1 MAAARIGYRGN
12 AIGISAGLGIALPL
26 AAYAATLPFD
36 GVNEAVRA
44 DALPFAAGIVAGVG
58 MLALTGHLIDRHADR
73 AAEEEAEAARFASL
87 YGDSSAR
94 AGEAS
99 TATKSASQRGK
110 RFAHGGTPTGVPV
123 ISRAVDA
130 LDEMEAWAEIDA
142 MFSEDSPISCDPTRS
157 KDMYQIAL
165 EELLKAERSAAQPQA
180 APTSAPSYA
189 SGTAQVQPQ
198 VQHRQQS
205 QYQPQANASVQAGAQ
220 AYAAA
225 YSQAPQ
231 LQQTVA
237 AAMPPSAQPALDPDE
252 ANARDEAMAALYGD
266 AVAHRS
272 HAPVLPTMSPV
283 TAQASTS
290 PATAVSAAPVTK
302 ARDEEI
308 SVPVAD
314 YSGHEGMWAA
324 ALAILDDLDSA
335 GPSIGSH
342 TASVENKSGS
352 SVETSYLDARR
363 MAAIAE
369 GGRATREHSHVNEL
383 IEEEFNR
390 VPSKSVHHT
399 AHEYLK
405 VIEGGTAAMPAL
417 QTAEA

>member
-1 MAAARIGYRGN
+1 MAAAKIGYRGN

-36 GVNEAVRA
+36 GVNDAVRA

-58 MLALTGHLIDRHADR
+58 MLALTGHLIDRHAER
-73 AAEEEAEAARFASL
+73 VAEDEAEAARFASL
-87 YGDSSAR
+87 YDGSSTRADSAQ
-94 AGEAS
+94 AM
-99 TATKSASQRGK
+99 TKGAAPRGK
-110 RFAHGGTPTGVPV
+110 RFARGGAPAGVPV

-142 MFSEDSPISCDPTRS
+142 MFNEDSPISCDPARS

-165 EELLKAERSAAQPQA
+165 EELLKAERAAAQTQSAPQA
-180 APTSAPSYA
+180 DVA
-189 SGTAQVQPQ
+189 STG
-198 VQHRQQS
+198 S
-205 QYQPQANASVQAGAQ
+205 S
-220 AYAAA
+220 AYAGDA
-225 YSQAPQ
+225 
-231 LQQTVA
+231 
-237 AAMPPSAQPALDPDE
+237 DE
-252 ANARDEAMAALYGD
+252 ANARNEAMAALYGD
-266 AVAHRS
+266 AVAQRS
-272 HAPVLPTMSPV
+272 YAPVLPNMPAAPAPAPAVAVQAASSADRTNAAP
-283 TAQASTS
+283 AQVQSGS
-290 PATAVSAAPVTK
+290 AVSEMSAASREDSV
-302 ARDEEI
+302 

-324 ALAILDDLDSA
+324 ALAILQELEPSMAAPGPHAAHVASA
-335 GPSIGSH
+335 AAEASPAVDASH
-342 TASVENKSGS
+342 I
-352 SVETSYLDARR
+352 DARR

-369 GGRATREHSHVNEL
+369 GNRATREHSHVNEL

-405 VIEGGTAAMPAL
+405 VIEGGTAAMPSL

>member
-1 MAAARIGYRGN
+1 MAAAKIGYRGN

-36 GVNEAVRA
+36 GVNDAVRA

-58 MLALTGHLIDRHADR
+58 MLALTGHLIDR
-73 AAEEEAEAARFASL
+73 FASL
-87 YGDSSAR
+87 YDGSSTRADSAQTMTK
-94 AGEAS
+94 G
-99 TATKSASQRGK
+99 TAPRGK
-110 RFAHGGTPTGVPV
+110 RFARGGAPAGVPV

-142 MFSEDSPISCDPTRS
+142 MFNEDSPISCDPARS

-165 EELLKAERSAAQPQA
+165 EELFKAERAAAQTQSAPQA
-180 APTSAPSYA
+180 DVA
-189 SGTAQVQPQ
+189 STG
-198 VQHRQQS
+198 S
-205 QYQPQANASVQAGAQ
+205 S
-220 AYAAA
+220 AYAGDA
-225 YSQAPQ
+225 
-231 LQQTVA
+231 
-237 AAMPPSAQPALDPDE
+237 DE
-252 ANARDEAMAALYGD
+252 ANARNEAMAALYGD
-266 AVAHRS
+266 AVVQRS
-272 HAPVLPTMSPV
+272 YAPVLPNMPAASAPAPAVAVQAASSADRTNAAP
-283 TAQASTS
+283 AQVQSGS
-290 PATAVSAAPVTK
+290 AVSEMSAASREDPV
-302 ARDEEI
+302 

-324 ALAILDDLDSA
+324 ALAILQELEPSMAAPGPHAAHVASA
-335 GPSIGSH
+335 AAEASPAVDASH
-342 TASVENKSGS
+342 I
-352 SVETSYLDARR
+352 DARR

-369 GGRATREHSHVNEL
+369 GNRATREHSHVNEL

-405 VIEGGTAAMPAL
+405 VIEGGTAAMPSL

>member
-36 GVNEAVRA
+36 RVNEAVRA

-58 MLALTGHLIDRHADR
+58 MLSLTGHLIDRHVDR
-73 AAEEEAEAARFASL
+73 VAEEEAEAARFTSL

-94 AGEAS
+94 TGEAS
-99 TATKSASQRGK
+99 TVAKGASQRGK
-110 RFAHGGTPTGVPV
+110 RFAHGGTPAGVPV

-165 EELLKAERSAAQPQA
+165 EELLKAERSVAQPQPA
-180 APTSAPSYA
+180 AASAPSYA
-189 SGTAQVQPQ
+189 SGTAQAQPQ
-198 VQHRQQS
+198 VQHLQQS

-231 LQQTVA
+231 PQQTVA
-237 AAMPPSAQPALDPDE
+237 AAMHPSAQPALDPDE

-272 HAPVLPTMSPV
+272 YAPVLPTMSPAK
-283 TAQASTS
+283 AQAPT
-290 PATAVSAAPVTK
+290 TSAAAVPAASVPK
-302 ARDEEI
+302 ARDEEV

-335 GPSIGSH
+335 GPNIGSH
-342 TASVENKSGS
+342 AASVEDKSGS

-369 GGRATREHSHVNEL
+369 GGRATREHSHVNDL

>member
-1 MAAARIGYRGN
+1 MAAAKIGYRGN

-36 GVNEAVRA
+36 GVNDAVRA

-58 MLALTGHLIDRHADR
+58 MLALTGHLIDRHAER
-73 AAEEEAEAARFASL
+73 VAEDEAEAARFASL
-87 YGDSSAR
+87 YDGSSTRADSAQ
-94 AGEAS
+94 
-99 TATKSASQRGK
+99 TMTKDAAPRGK
-110 RFAHGGTPTGVPV
+110 RFARGGAPAGVPV

-142 MFSEDSPISCDPTRS
+142 MFNEDSPISCDPARS

-165 EELLKAERSAAQPQA
+165 EELLKAERAAAQTQSAPQA
-180 APTSAPSYA
+180 DVA
-189 SGTAQVQPQ
+189 STG
-198 VQHRQQS
+198 S
-205 QYQPQANASVQAGAQ
+205 S
-220 AYAAA
+220 AYAGDA
-225 YSQAPQ
+225 
-231 LQQTVA
+231 
-237 AAMPPSAQPALDPDE
+237 DE
-252 ANARDEAMAALYGD
+252 ANARNEAMAALYGD
-266 AVAHRS
+266 AVVQRS
-272 HAPVLPTMSPV
+272 YVPVLPNMPAASAPAPAVAVQAASSADRTNAAP
-283 TAQASTS
+283 AQVQLGS
-290 PATAVSAAPVTK
+290 AVSEMSAASREDSV
-302 ARDEEI
+302 

-324 ALAILDDLDSA
+324 ALAILQELEPSMAAPGPHAAHVASA
-335 GPSIGSH
+335 AAEASPAVDASH
-342 TASVENKSGS
+342 I
-352 SVETSYLDARR
+352 DARR

-369 GGRATREHSHVNEL
+369 GNRATREHSHVNEL

-405 VIEGGTAAMPAL
+405 VIEGGTAAMPSL